1 MHTLDILVP
10 APQRCCKSSGKFA
23 LSALKKFWV
32 DPAWNDDAFAGK
44 IRALFSFFGL
54 TAEPVSDPA
63 EAQFCLFESKAVGRA
78 GAFTLEIT
86 PEGFQ
91 LSAGERSGADYALA
105 ACRQIFFG
113 ALRCGTFNAAF
124 DCGRVEDQPR
134 FEFRSLHLDSARQF
148 QSVSVICQVLKLMA
162 ELRLNVFHW
171 HLVDNEGWR
180 LKLESAPGLEN
191 HFLKTPGYY
200 TAGDIAEIRALA
212 QSLNIEII
220 PEIDIPGHSIGTL
233 EYFPQYACENADGV
247 VGEFCLGNE
256 EGKTFIKSVLD
267 EVMELFPDSRYIHI
281 GGDEAET
288 RSWDKCPRCRRAM
301 QEANCSTMRQL
312 ENKFMI
318 EMSRHVVAAGRI
330 PVQWGTCSDQRY
342 PVDTVIQTWL
352 DIREP
357 LRVAANGNKVIYSV
371 HTSLYF
377 DYPANLSEP
386 FETWMFELSERGVY
400 MTDPYIIWPD
410 AVKDAILGTE
420 ACLWTEQVPQ
430 WRVIRKILPRL
441 AAYSEC
447 AWSLPENKDYHNF
460 AQRREYLES
469 AGWVDYL
476 YRS

>member
-1 MHTLDILVP
+1 MSIRLVSNKKIAETSSKGNQEKWYEASTDSWYKLDQFGYEALAETVTSQILEQSNIESDTPFTFV
-10 APQRCCKSSGKFA
+10 RYEME
-23 LSALKKFWV
+23 
-32 DPAWNDDAFAGK
+32 K
-44 IRALFSFFGL
+44 IRAHGRERTGCSSKNFSEGYSIITVNHL
-54 TAEPVSDPA
+54 
-63 EAQFCLFESKAVGRA
+63 LGRHL
-78 GAFTLEIT
+78 G
-86 PEGFQ
+86 
-91 LSAGERSGADYALA
+91 
-105 ACRQIFFG
+105 
-113 ALRCGTFNAAF
+113 N
-124 DCGRVEDQPR
+124 
-134 FEFRSLHLDSARQF
+134 SLKD
-148 QSVSVICQVLKLMA
+148 
-162 ELRLNVFHW
+162 
-171 HLVDNEGWR
+171 
-180 LKLESAPGLEN
+180 KLESLTSDKKRIEYLAE
-191 HFLKTPGYY
+191 KTKEVTG
-200 TAGDIAEIRALA
+200 
-212 QSLNIEII
+212 
-220 PEIDIPGHSIGTL
+220 L

-377 DYPANLSEP
+377 DYPAKLSEP